1 MNLIWLGLV
10 FLIILSFV
18 WVFRWIRENKK
29 ARQLQ
34 KQMTR
39 NALSMLNI
47 ILVSARDADTGAL
60 AEERQNDEYLIGYM
74 AGIASACVTAAAD
87 LASLRVRTGDQSRY
101 LNKFLDTYF
110 LGEAQVIINSF
121 KSQARD
127 PNSTYATAQIRAET
141 DMAGFWQALRD
152 GFPGKLDP
160 DAALLCPGLVAHLGR
175 ESMAIIPTV
184 DRQIIFKEIFEQY
197 Q

>member
-1 MNLIWLGLV
+1 
-10 FLIILSFV
+10 
-18 WVFRWIRENKK
+18 
-29 ARQLQ
+29 
-34 KQMTR
+34 
-39 NALSMLNI
+39 MLNI
-47 ILVSARDADTGAL
+47 ILVSARDPDTGAL

-110 LGEAQVIINSF
+110 LGEAQAIINSF

-127 PNSTYATAQIRAET
+127 PDSTYATAQIRAET
-141 DMAGFWQALRD
+141 DMTGFWQALRD